1 MTPELTAVLAIVL
14 ALIGTTG
21 IVVPVLPGS
30 VSIAAA
36 LLVWA
41 VWGGS
46 PWGWVACAIGMTLVA
61 TGAASGWFLT
71 GRTLKRREIP
81 QWPVVVGLIAGVIG
95 LFLLPGLGFII
106 GFVAGV
112 LLSELVRVRDLK
124 VALDTSWSMVKAVG
138 VGVLVELACGLLACS
153 VLAASIITRFVFV

>member
-46 PWGWVACAIGMTLVA
+46 PW
-61 TGAASGWFLT
+61 
-71 GRTLKRREIP
+71 R
-81 QWPVVVGLIAGVIG
+81 
-95 LFLLPGLGFII
+95 LLGECRPP
-106 GFVAGV
+106 A
-112 LLSELVRVRDLK
+112 
-124 VALDTSWSMVKAVG
+124 
-138 VGVLVELACGLLACS
+138 
-153 VLAASIITRFVFV
+153 